1 MATSPKQMVLAT
13 RTKLWHSHIIFS
25 QVESIRRRERYCI
38 VSYCPRAGVDRTG
51 KISGSTDRA
60 NRGPCNKKKNNI
72 KQTAANIL
80 LMQCRTSLVNR
91 KFITRLN

>member
-13 RTKLWHSHIIFS
+13 RTKFWRNHLIFS

-51 KISGSTDRA
+51 KISGSTDRV
-60 NRGPCNKKKNNI
+60 NRGPCKNKKKQQKTNSGQYSSDAVPY
-72 KQTAANIL
+72 KL
-80 LMQCRTSLVNR
+80 G
-91 KFITRLN
+91 